1 MIVLQIFE
9 WLATFVEILLGV
21 LVIVKVLSEKNVKW
35 KECMIMVC
43 IITIIIWCINQYQ
56 LFSTV
61 TSLIAMGCWVIST
74 SVLYKVNPFDAL
86 SLSIDYVILVYI
98 IDFLS
103 ISILGVIF
111 REKQMADM
119 LTCSFSFMRVGF
131 LCLSKG
137 MLFFVCYYLKR
148 YFAQF
153 QFKNWKACMIMISG
167 SAIVYYYVKNTFLES
182 NANVTFVWILLLALA
197 LSVNAA
203 WGQYM
208 NLLQEKREKAVIA
221 ERNLIIAENYE
232 NMIRNYRENQMF
244 YHNLKNQQL
253 VIENYLKNEDY
264 EKAQAYMRELRFSD
278 YLDPVKKWTGIDGL
292 DVLLA
297 CKRKTALDLKI
308 EIEITAEVIH
318 LNISQQDL
326 ITLVGNA
333 FDNAIEACKE
343 MESKNKWIRI
353 SIRNIREMTFFKI
366 VNSYERI
373 PEIREGRV
381 LSTKKDKNLHGFGL
395 VSMRAIVNE
404 YEGNMSV
411 DYEKGVFSV
420 VVSFFN

>member
-1 MIVLQIFE
+1 
-9 WLATFVEILLGV
+9 
-21 LVIVKVLSEKNVKW
+21 
-35 KECMIMVC
+35 
-43 IITIIIWCINQYQ
+43 
-56 LFSTV
+56 
-61 TSLIAMGCWVIST
+61 
-74 SVLYKVNPFDAL
+74 
-86 SLSIDYVILVYI
+86 
-98 IDFLS
+98 
-103 ISILGVIF
+103 
-111 REKQMADM
+111 
-119 LTCSFSFMRVGF
+119 
-131 LCLSKG
+131 
-137 MLFFVCYYLKR
+137 
-148 YFAQF
+148 
-153 QFKNWKACMIMISG
+153 MIMISG

-395 VSMRAIVNE
+395 MSMRAIVNE